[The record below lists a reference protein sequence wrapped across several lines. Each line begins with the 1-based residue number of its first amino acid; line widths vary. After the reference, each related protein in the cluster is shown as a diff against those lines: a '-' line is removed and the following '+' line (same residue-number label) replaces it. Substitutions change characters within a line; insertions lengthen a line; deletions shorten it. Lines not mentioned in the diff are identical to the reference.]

1 MRPSTSE
8 SARRAAHDREEP
20 PFISGL
26 IGTAITR
33 SSAFIQTVLRSIDQR
48 VLVTIWGGG
57 TVAVLLLVV
66 IAGSAATPGVIGM
79 LQALFVGV
87 FAALLFAVGFG
98 VLVVST
104 RRAPKTK
111 PATLSQAAEAINTRL
126 APTVEALND
135 LRQQAIAEMKAR
147 SWTRVPIGIVA
158 SIVLW
163 VLGRST
169 SDPPEVPDLILYVV
183 LGALAGEIWAVHAP
197 DRWYRR
203 TYKER
208 VLPLLASGLGSLT
221 YRHASRERVASLGA
235 EWILPP
241 HDSLQADDEIAGTH
255 DGLPLEIVEVRL
267 RRRVNK
273 KSRVVFDG
281 LLVAVTLPRA
291 LTATTILVTDRGLWE
306 RAKAGW
312 RRGGLE
318 RVHLEHAALED
329 RYDVYST
336 DQVEARALFT
346 PAFMERL
353 MALADAS
360 GFSLP
365 GAMAEGNTLVVALPK
380 RPGTAD
386 LFEPPPF
393 WKPAGGAA
401 LVRLQ
406 HDIRKVLTM
415 ADTVIHL
422 DFWAS
427 GRQRDARAQRAQ
439 PDAAART

>member
-1 MRPSTSE
+1 MRPGTSE

-20 PFISGL
+20 PFIFGL
-26 IGTAITR
+26 IGTAIAR
-33 SSAFIQTVLRSIDQR
+33 SSAFIQTVLRSIDQG

-66 IAGSAATPGVIGM
+66 IAGSAATPGVIGL

-87 FAALLFAVGFG
+87 FAALLFALGFG

-104 RRAPKTK
+104 RRSPGTK
-111 PATLSQAAEAINTRL
+111 PATLSQSAEAINTRL

-135 LRQQAIAEMKAR
+135 LRQRAIAEMKAR
-147 SWTRVPIGIVA
+147 SLTRVPIGIVA

-169 SDPPEVPDLILYVV
+169 SDPPEAPDLILYVL

-208 VLPLLASGLGSLT
+208 VLPLLASGLGNLT

-235 EWILPP
+235 DWILPAY
-241 HDSLQADDEIAGTH
+241 DSLQADDEIAGTH
-255 DGLPLEIVEVRL
+255 DGLPLEIIEVRL
-267 RRRVNK
+267 RRRVNN

-306 RAKAGW
+306 RMKAGW
-312 RRGGLE
+312 RRGSLE
-318 RVHLEHAALED
+318 RVHLEHAALEE
-329 RYDVYST
+329 RYDVFST

-360 GFSLP
+360 GFSVP

-380 RPGTAD
+380 RLGTAD

-393 WKPAGGAA
+393 WKPAGGAV

-427 GRQRDARAQRAQ
+427 GRQRDVRAQQSA
-439 PDAAART
+439 PDAAARA